1 MVVVKASTMVM
12 LEAMLQKLHLPSLKY
27 TNHRS
32 VEPKLFDPSV
42 QCADFVYEELVCMLV
57 EL

>member
-1 MVVVKASTMVM
+1 M
-12 LEAMLQKLHLPSLKY
+12 LEAMLQKLHLPGLKY